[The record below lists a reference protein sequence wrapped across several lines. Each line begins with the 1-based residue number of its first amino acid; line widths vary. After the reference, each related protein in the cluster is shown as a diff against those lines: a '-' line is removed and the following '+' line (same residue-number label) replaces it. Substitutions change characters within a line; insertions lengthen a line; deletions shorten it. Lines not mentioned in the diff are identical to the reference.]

1 MRFRPSGRFGR
12 RDIPPRPR
20 SLTRRILDYGLAAAI
35 LFVVIGVVMLVR
47 AWLTS
52 PRRTSG

>member
-1 MRFRPSGRFGR
+1 MLS
-12 RDIPPRPR
+12 
-20 SLTRRILDYGLAAAI
+20 SLTVWDVVQWVAI

-52 PRRTSG
+52 PRRTSD

>member
-1 MRFRPSGRFGR
+1 MLFSVTVW
-12 RDIPPRPR
+12 DVVQWV
-20 SLTRRILDYGLAAAI
+20 AI
-35 LFVVIGVVMLVR
+35 LFVVIGVAMLVR